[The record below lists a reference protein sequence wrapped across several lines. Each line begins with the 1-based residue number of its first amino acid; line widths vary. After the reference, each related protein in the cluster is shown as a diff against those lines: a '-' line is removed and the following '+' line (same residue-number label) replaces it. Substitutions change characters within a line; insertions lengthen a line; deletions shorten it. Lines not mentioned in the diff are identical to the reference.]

1 MAPLITYLL
10 KGIPMKRQSISLIA
24 CTTLLMTGLS
34 SLHAGVILEG
44 TTTTQQ
50 GQRTELARVRLSV
63 QAANA
68 RLDFVEGRHTG
79 SPETGYLVT
88 TNAAQTITMVDTEA
102 KSYMDVDINRMG
114 ALAGQVVQA
123 SGGLVGLD
131 VTDQSVELLLE
142 ERGPDMHGYPTQH
155 RRFKT
160 SYKMKVSIL
169 GIKRSSTVVNEEE
182 VWVTTKFSDSGFDMW
197 RKRGQLQTGI
207 ESLDKLVEAEAAK
220 TEGIPLKRIVTST
233 ITDGKGKRETTTSTT
248 EVTSVKR
255 GGLANSLFTIP
266 DGYTDGMVEIRGEL
280 DAVQQAVEAAES
292 EGPKGDDADSS
303 VVHETLKSVPFV
315 GRLFGSKPQP

>member
-1 MAPLITYLL
+1 MKL
-10 KGIPMKRQSISLIA
+10 KSISLVA
-24 CTTLLMTGLS
+24 CTTLLLTSLS

-68 RLDFVEGRHTG
+68 RLDFIEGSH
-79 SPETGYLVT
+79 SSDPEAGYLIT

-131 VTDQSVELLLE
+131 VTDQSVEMLLE

-155 RRFKT
+155 RRFRT
-160 SYKMKVSIL
+160 SYKMNVSIL
-169 GIKRSSTVVNEEE
+169 GIKRTSTIVNEEE
-182 VWVTTKFSDSGFDMW
+182 VWVTTKFRDSGFDMW

-207 ESLDKLVEAEAAK
+207 ESLDKLIAAEAAK

-233 ITDGKGKRETTTSTT
+233 TTDGKGKSESTTTTT

-255 GGLANSLFTIP
+255 GALSNSLFTIP
-266 DGYTDGMVEIRGEL
+266 AGYTDGMVEIQADM
-280 DAVQQAVEAAES
+280 DAMQRAAETAES

-315 GRLFGSKPQP
+315 GRLFGRKKKQ